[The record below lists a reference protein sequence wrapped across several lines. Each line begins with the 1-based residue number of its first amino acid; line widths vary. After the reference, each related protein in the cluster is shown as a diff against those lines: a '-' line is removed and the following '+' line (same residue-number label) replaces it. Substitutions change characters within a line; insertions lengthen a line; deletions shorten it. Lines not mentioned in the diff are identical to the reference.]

1 MAQEG
6 KLVDS
11 IMSKYIELKGK
22 SDNIGW
28 DLLKMFPD
36 SNLIR
41 FCHELNPSSYYQI
54 KFLNRQR
61 PEEMSKPAIK

>member
-6 KLVDS
+6 RLVDS

-41 FCHELNPSSYYQI
+41 FCQELNPSSYYQI

-61 PEEMSKPAIK
+61 PEEMS